1 MDGRGLKSGKMIL
14 SFVQPF
20 CYIPLLESR
29 CRSVQHLCQKLTPPW
44 ASLVFPKEK
53 EVTRTATFAAQIAAC
68 HRGKEVSVIAN
79 KCKHDLF
86 LILFDCVFLQVVL
99 HTVPPSFCLL
109 TQTPSVS
116 ASSSA
121 ADESCTCC
129 AHSEQAQDLFPPSLL
144 FTLPFSLDGSL
155 YL

>member
-1 MDGRGLKSGKMIL
+1 MDSRGLKSGKMIL

-68 HRGKEVSVIAN
+68 HRGKEVSGIAN

-86 LILFDCVFLQVVL
+86 LILFDCF
-99 HTVPPSFCLL
+99 PSGRAPHCPSKLL
-109 TQTPSVS
+109 F
-116 ASSSA
+116 AHSSSI
-121 ADESCTCC
+121 CI
-129 AHSEQAQDLFPPSLL
+129 SLIL
-144 FTLPFSLDGSL
+144 CSG
-155 YL
+155 